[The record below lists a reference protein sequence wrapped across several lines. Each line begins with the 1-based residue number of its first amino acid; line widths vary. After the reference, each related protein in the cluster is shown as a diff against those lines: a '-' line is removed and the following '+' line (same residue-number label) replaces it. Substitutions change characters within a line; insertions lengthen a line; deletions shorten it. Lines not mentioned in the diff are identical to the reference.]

1 VLVLRGSLDQMSDS
15 DKNYII
21 WIANR
26 LVYKYRENNSIL
38 TNVRKILNRLD
49 VTKKDKNNIYEKN
62 KMFENLDVDRLFNP

>member
-1 VLVLRGSLDQMSDS
+1 MLVLRGSLDQMSDS

-26 LVYKYRENNSIL
+26 LVYKYGENNSIL

>member
-26 LVYKYRENNSIL
+26 LVYKYGENNSIL